1 MEGMGRCVTQGGS
14 VPQGPCTARASCGLM
29 GRSEVPSI
37 VLLLHPPPAPHP
49 LDPIPLSP
57 PSLSLTCPSSLFA
70 STPGLEQ
77 LRNLRHLDVAYNLL
91 EAHRELSPLW
101 PLAELQKVRLGCF
114 KDLGAS
120 LAPVPPSHAAVVSA
134 LHPTGRPKAHLC
146 LLLAPQLYLEGN
158 PLWFHPAH
166 RVATAQYLSPRVRD
180 AVPGVSDP
188 LVSALLSL
196 SWPVPPPPLHLLPF
210 PTPSLVTEPSL
221 EPLLMMLLPSAEP
234 DCSYRPRRA
243 PAPAWSSPRPC
254 APPTRPPP
262 PLSLLSSF
270 LMEKS
275 CH

>member
-1 MEGMGRCVTQGGS
+1 MLQRPGS
-14 VPQGPCTARASCGLM
+14 QPWACPPFPCCCGQ
-29 GRSEVPSI
+29 
-37 VLLLHPPPAPHP
+37 
-49 LDPIPLSP
+49 
-57 PSLSLTCPSSLFA
+57 C
-70 STPGLEQ
+70 
-77 LRNLRHLDVAYNLL
+77 
-91 EAHRELSPLW
+91 
-101 PLAELQKVRLGCF
+101 
-114 KDLGAS
+114 
-120 LAPVPPSHAAVVSA
+120 

-166 RVATAQYLSPRVRD
+166 RAATAQYLSPRVRD

-196 SWPVPPPPLHLLPF
+196 SRPVPPLPLPLLPF
-210 PTPSLVTEPSL
+210 STPSLVMGTSL
-221 EPLLMMLLPSAEP
+221 EPPLMMLLPSPEP